1 MGNRLSK
8 IYTRTG
14 DKGTTGL
21 SDGSRVAKDSIR
33 INAIGSVD
41 ELNSVI
47 GLVISG
53 NADEDSN
60 ALLTE
65 IQHKLFNVG
74 GELSLPGH
82 ALIEEK
88 DVTWLENQLD
98 RLNENLEPLKD
109 FILPGGTRAA
119 SYCHLARSIC
129 RRAERDLITLGHQED
144 VSPVIM
150 QYLNRLSDLLFVL
163 ARHINKLENHPD
175 VLWNPGKNKQ

>member
-33 INAIGSVD
+33 IIAIGSVD
-41 ELNSVI
+41 ELNSAI
-47 GLVISG
+47 GIVVSC
-53 NADEDSN
+53 NHDKDSN
-60 ALLTE
+60 NLLTE
-65 IQHKLFNVG
+65 IQHKLFNIG

-82 ALIEEK
+82 ALVEDK

-98 RLNENLEPLKD
+98 ELNENLQPLKD
-109 FILPGGTRAA
+109 FILPGGSLTA

-144 VSPVIM
+144 ISPVIL

-163 ARHINKLENHPD
+163 ARHINKQENHPD
-175 VLWNPGKNKQ
+175 VLWDSGKKKE

>member
-8 IYTRTG
+8 IYTKTG

-21 SDGSRVAKDSIR
+21 SNGSRVSKDNIR
-33 INAIGSVD
+33 IIAIGTVD
-41 ELNSVI
+41 ELNSAI
-47 GLVISG
+47 GLVISC
-53 NADEDSN
+53 NTDQDSN
-60 ALLTE
+60 ELLTQ
-65 IQHKLFNVG
+65 IQHRLFNIG

-82 ALIEEK
+82 AMVEQS
-88 DVTWLENQLD
+88 DVTWLENHLD
-98 RLNENLEPLKD
+98 RLNENLEPLKE
-109 FILPGGTRAA
+109 FILPGGSRAA

-163 ARHINKLENHPD
+163 ARHINKQENHPD
-175 VLWNPGKNKQ
+175 VLWNPENKS